1 MRQVLERS
9 TEDNDLD
16 VAALRRAPRAALS
29 GSTSGTAGMG
39 ALTAV
44 GAAAEPRNS
53 AAEILRAAADA
64 FMLKGFAAT
73 STDDVAHRLGCTK
86 GRIYHHYRSKV
97 DLFFAV
103 HLEAMSMVAREVIAA
118 GADVR
123 DPIHRLFCMS
133 RAHVLVIMREI
144 SFQCVVVQG
153 LEMHLH
159 GQTTPPQRETL
170 RDILAQR
177 DEYEQLFSRA
187 IDEALA
193 TGLLPEQETRVVV
206 KALLGALNWTTLW
219 YRPRNDEIE
228 AERLAMAEEVA
239 TFCVRGLGGKHGR

>member
-1 MRQVLERS
+1 MSESPETSSQDS
-9 TEDNDLD
+9 TLAT
-16 VAALRRAPRAALS
+16 AALQRAPRAALP
-29 GSTSGTAGMG
+29 GSTSGTGGMG
-39 ALTAV
+39 ALATASAV
-44 GAAAEPRNS
+44 AEPRNS

-73 STDDVAHRLGCTK
+73 STDDVAARLGCTK
-86 GRIYHHYRSKV
+86 GRIYHHFRSKV

-103 HLEAMSMVAREVIAA
+103 HAEAMSMVTREVIAA
-118 GADVR
+118 GADVK

-144 SFQCVVVQG
+144 AFQCVVVQG

-159 GQTTPPQRETL
+159 GQTTPQQRQTL
-170 RDILAQR
+170 HDILAQR

-187 IDEALA
+187 IDEAIA
-193 TGLLPEQETRVVV
+193 AGLLPEQDTRVVV

-219 YRPRNDEIE
+219 YRPRKDEVE
-228 AERLAMAEEVA
+228 SARLSMAEEVA
-239 TFCVRGLGGKHGR
+239 TFCIRGLGGKHGR

>member
-1 MRQVLERS
+1 MSDSSEISARDTAL
-9 TEDNDLD
+9 
-16 VAALRRAPRAALS
+16 AATAAVRRASRAALV
-29 GSTSGTAGMG
+29 GSTSGTGGMG
-39 ALTAV
+39 AMVAP
-44 GAAAEPRNS
+44 GPEARNS

-64 FMLKGFAAT
+64 FMLRGFAAT
-73 STDDVAHRLGCTK
+73 STDDVADRLGCTK
-86 GRIYHHYRSKV
+86 GRIYHHFRSKV

-103 HLEAMSMVAREVIAA
+103 HQEAMSMVTREVTAA

-133 RAHVLVIMREI
+133 RTHVLVIMREI
-144 SFQCVVVQG
+144 AFQCVVVQG

-159 GQTTPPQRETL
+159 GQTTPQQRQTL
-170 RDILAQR
+170 HDILSQR
-177 DEYEQLFSRA
+177 DAYEQLFARA

-193 TGLLPEQETRVVV
+193 AGLLPDQDTRVVV

-219 YRPRNDEIE
+219 YRPRKDEVE